1 MKVYVTEYLC
11 IELEAERWR
20 CRRCDHDIGDA
31 RDNYK
36 RGLLVYDRNPTEIHK
51 PLLDPEHYEFTFSPD
66 PEFTALL
73 EYYCPG
79 CGTLVEA
86 EYTIPGHPPT
96 RDIDLDIDSLK
107 RKAEIW
113 AAENGGEIP
122 TPESLQRPRWQRPA
136 HHHHGGGTGT
146 GENP

>member
-1 MKVYVTEYLC
+1 MNVYVTEYLM
-11 IELEAERWR
+11 IDLEKERWH
-20 CRRCDHDIGDA
+20 CRRCDHDLGNA

-36 RGLLVYDRNPTEIHK
+36 RGLLVYDRDPREIHK
-51 PLLDPEHYEFTFSPD
+51 PLLDPKAYEFTFSPD

-79 CGTLVEA
+79 CGTMVEV

-107 RKAEIW
+107 IKAAAW
-113 AAENGGEIP
+113 AKENGGEIP
-122 TPESLQRPRWQRPA
+122 LPEDLQRPRYARPA
-136 HHHHGGGTGT
+136 HHHGHG
-146 GENP
+146 